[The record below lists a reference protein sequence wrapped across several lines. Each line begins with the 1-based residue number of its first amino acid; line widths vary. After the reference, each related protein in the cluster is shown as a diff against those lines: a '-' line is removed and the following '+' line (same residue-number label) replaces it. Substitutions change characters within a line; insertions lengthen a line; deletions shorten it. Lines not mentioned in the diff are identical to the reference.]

1 MATAIAQPGWATHE
15 TDTLQKWAET
25 ARRMRY
31 NYTMS
36 RDGGKIVSLALLTIV
51 GPLCSTREDGEK
63 VNHVVA
69 GLLNQGFS
77 VKLDFHGVKLVTP
90 SFYSAAV
97 ADLYCTFPDD
107 IVSNRLTMMNMPAIE
122 LFTRRST

>member
-1 MATAIAQPGWATHE
+1 
-15 TDTLQKWAET
+15 
-25 ARRMRY
+25 
-31 NYTMS
+31 MS
-36 RDGGKIVSLALLTIV
+36 RDSGKIVSLALVTIV

-63 VNHVVA
+63 VNQVVG

-77 VKLDFHGVKLVTP
+77 VRLDFHGVKLVTP

-107 IVSNRLTMMNMPAIE
+107 VVSTRVTTVNMPAID
-122 LFTRRST
+122 LFSQRPS